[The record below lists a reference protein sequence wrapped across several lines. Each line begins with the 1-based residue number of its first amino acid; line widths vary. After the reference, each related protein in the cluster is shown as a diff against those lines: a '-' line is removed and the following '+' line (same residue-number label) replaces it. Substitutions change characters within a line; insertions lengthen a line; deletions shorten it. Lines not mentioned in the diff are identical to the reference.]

1 MAVGTR
7 WWRRV
12 ESEDGTDVWGGP
24 DDVTVAPSPRDAIE
38 DRDDEREAA
47 DAAEREARETEARE
61 TAERETAEREARDQA
76 EREAREQAEREARET
91 AEREARETAEREA
104 REQAER
110 EARET
115 AEREA
120 RETAEREA
128 REKAAREAREKA
140 AREAREKAEREAR
153 EKAEREA
160 REKAEREARERA
172 ERDRRERER
181 KEREESEAQ
190 DLVSTLPGAE
200 TVPPPLA
207 RDAAAR
213 EAAARAASKANR
225 KRRRRR
231 VLAIFLI
238 AGLAVAAVWIIPRLI
253 ALVLALV
260 SALGVGPAPEPP
272 PIIAAAP
279 VAAVAGPPAELP
291 RGGSTILPAQ
301 RVVALREAPG
311 SGPSEASADRL
322 DTVAVPFG
330 TSDRDVLPALELPVR
345 DVADAPAAWQRLALT
360 RAHRQLLVLAVPTGP
375 IAVRGALEP
384 WERLLREPDVGLA
397 LDSPPLAP
405 EELGVVTG
413 WLADV
418 VRTGNLPQKLVVVPG
433 TATGAPSELAV
444 VAIDGTQASAPRG
457 VILPLGGPSPMELLA
472 ADPAPDVIL
481 YR

>member
-1 MAVGTR
+1 MGVGTR

-12 ESEDGTDVWGGP
+12 ESEEDNDAWGGP
-24 DDVTVAPSPRDAIE
+24 DDVTVAPDPRTSTE
-38 DRDDEREAA
+38 DDRR
-47 DAAEREARETEARE
+47 EARE
-61 TAERETAEREARDQA
+61 TAEREARETAEREARETA
-76 EREAREQAEREARET
+76 EREARETAEREARET

-110 EARET
+110 EAREQ

-120 RETAEREA
+120 RETAERQA
-128 REKAAREAREKA
+128 REQAERQARETAERQAREQA
-140 AREAREKAEREAR
+140 ERQARETAERRAREQAERERLEREAR
-153 EKAEREA
+153 EQAERE
-160 REKAEREARERA
+160 RL
-172 ERDRRERER
+172 
-181 KEREESEAQ
+181 EREETAAQ

-207 RDAAAR
+207 REAAAR
-213 EAAARAASKANR
+213 EAAAREASKANR

-231 VLAIFLI
+231 VLAIFLV
-238 AGLAVAAVWIIPRLI
+238 AALAVAAVWIIPRLI
-253 ALVLALV
+253 ALVLALAG
-260 SALGVGPAPEPP
+260 ALGVGPAPEPP
-272 PIIAAAP
+272 PNVAAAP
-279 VAAVAGPPAELP
+279 VAAVAGPLAELP

-322 DTVAVPFG
+322 DAVAVPFG
-330 TSDRDVLPALELPVR
+330 TADREVLPALELPVR
-345 DVADAPAAWQRLALT
+345 DVADAPTAWQRLALT

-375 IAVRGALEP
+375 TAVRDTLEP

-405 EELGVVTG
+405 EELGAVIG
-413 WLADV
+413 WLADL

-433 TATGAPSELAV
+433 AATGAPSELAL
-444 VAIDGTQASAPRG
+444 VATDGEQGSAPRG
-457 VILPLGGPSPMELLA
+457 VVLPPGGASPTELLA
-472 ADPAPDVIL
+472 ADPAPDVVL

>member
-1 MAVGTR
+1 M
-7 WWRRV
+7 
-12 ESEDGTDVWGGP
+12 
-24 DDVTVAPSPRDAIE
+24 
-38 DRDDEREAA
+38 
-47 DAAEREARETEARE
+47 
-61 TAERETAEREARDQA
+61 
-76 EREAREQAEREARET
+76 
-91 AEREARETAEREA
+91 
-104 REQAER
+104 
-110 EARET
+110 
-115 AEREA
+115 
-120 RETAEREA
+120 
-128 REKAAREAREKA
+128 
-140 AREAREKAEREAR
+140 
-153 EKAEREA
+153 
-160 REKAEREARERA
+160 
-172 ERDRRERER
+172 
-181 KEREESEAQ
+181 
-190 DLVSTLPGAE
+190 STLPGAE

-207 RDAAAR
+207 REAAAR

-238 AGLAVAAVWIIPRLI
+238 AALAVAAVWVIPRLI
-253 ALVLALV
+253 ALVLALA
-260 SALGVGPAPEPP
+260 SALGVGPAPEPS

-322 DTVAVPFG
+322 DAVAVPFG
-330 TSDRDVLPALELPVR
+330 TSDREVLPALELPVR

-375 IAVRGALEP
+375 TAVRDALEP

-405 EELGVVTG
+405 EELGAVTG
-413 WLADV
+413 WLADI

-433 TATGAPSELAV
+433 TATGAPSELAL
-444 VAIDGTQASAPRG
+444 VATDGAQVSAPRG
-457 VILPLGGPSPMELLA
+457 VVLPPGGPSPTELLA
-472 ADPAPDVIL
+472 ADPAPDVVL

>member
-1 MAVGTR
+1 MGVGTR

-12 ESEDGTDVWGGP
+12 ESEEDNDAWGGP
-24 DDVTVAPSPRDAIE
+24 DDVTVAPDPRTSIE
-38 DRDDEREAA
+38 DDGREEREA
-47 DAAEREARETEARE
+47 EAREA
-61 TAERETAEREARDQA
+61 
-76 EREAREQAEREARET
+76 AEREARET
-91 AEREARETAEREA
+91 AEREARETAERQARETAERQAREHAERQAREHAEREARETAERQAREQAEREAREAAEREA

-110 EARET
+110 EARE
-115 AEREA
+115 AAERQAREQAEREARERQAREREA

-128 REKAAREAREKA
+128 REKA
-140 AREAREKAEREAR
+140 ERE
-153 EKAEREA
+153 
-160 REKAEREARERA
+160 
-172 ERDRRERER
+172 RRERE
-181 KEREESEAQ
+181 ETAAQ

-231 VLAIFLI
+231 VFAIFLI
-238 AGLAVAAVWIIPRLI
+238 AALAVGAVWIIPRLI
-253 ALVLALV
+253 ALALALV

-322 DTVAVPFG
+322 DAVAVPFG
-330 TSDRDVLPALELPVR
+330 TSDREVLPALELPVR
-345 DVADAPAAWQRLALT
+345 DVADAPGAWQRLALT

-375 IAVRGALEP
+375 TAVRAALEP

-397 LDSPPLAP
+397 LDSPALAP
-405 EELGVVTG
+405 EELGAVTA

-433 TATGAPSELAV
+433 TANGAPSELAV
-444 VAIDGTQASAPRG
+444 VATDGAQASAPRG
-457 VILPLGGPSPMELLA
+457 VVLPPGGPSPTELLA
-472 ADPAPDVIL
+472 ADPAPDVVL

>member
-1 MAVGTR
+1 MGVGTR

-12 ESEDGTDVWGGP
+12 ESEEDNDAWGGP
-24 DDVTVAPSPRDAIE
+24 DDVTVAPDPRTPIE
-38 DRDDEREAA
+38 DDGR
-47 DAAEREARETEARE
+47 EARE
-61 TAERETAEREARDQA
+61 TAERE
-76 EREAREQAEREARET
+76 AREQ

-120 RETAEREA
+120 REQAEREA
-128 REKAAREAREKA
+128 RETAERQAREQAERQAREQ
-140 AREAREKAEREAR
+140 AERER
-153 EKAEREA
+153 L
-160 REKAEREARERA
+160 EREAREREAREQA
-172 ERDRRERER
+172 ERERRERE
-181 KEREESEAQ
+181 ETEAQ

-207 RDAAAR
+207 REAAAR

-238 AGLAVAAVWIIPRLI
+238 AALAVAAVWIIPRLI
-253 ALVLALV
+253 ALVLGLA
-260 SALGVGPAPEPP
+260 SALGVGPAPEPS
-272 PIIAAAP
+272 PILAAAP

-322 DTVAVPFG
+322 DAVAVPFG
-330 TSDRDVLPALELPVR
+330 TSDREVLPALELPVR

-375 IAVRGALEP
+375 TAVRDALEP

-405 EELGVVTG
+405 EELGAVTG

-433 TATGAPSELAV
+433 TTAGAPSELAL
-444 VAIDGTQASAPRG
+444 VAPDGAQVSAPRG
-457 VILPLGGPSPMELLA
+457 VVLPPGGPSPTELLA
-472 ADPAPDVIL
+472 ADPAPDVVL